1 MKNIFIIL
9 MLTLPSL
16 AKCQINS
23 NIISKTEFDNIKI
36 NNVTFSKIKLTNGNE
51 EQLKNL
57 FFYNIT
63 ESNKQPEE
71 DYFYYIFNG
80 FDICFSNNEISS
92 FQITDTNW
100 SLTIKGKTIK
110 IGSHKDELGVVILNN
125 QEGGGKSIVYQYCD
139 GCNNFLSLYLDSN
152 NLIEKIIYIEQT

>member
-1 MKNIFIIL
+1 
-9 MLTLPSL
+9 MLTLTSL

-63 ESNKQPEE
+63 G
-71 DYFYYIFNG
+71 YY
-80 FDICFSNNEISS
+80 
-92 FQITDTNW
+92 
-100 SLTIKGKTIK
+100 
-110 IGSHKDELGVVILNN
+110 
-125 QEGGGKSIVYQYCD
+125 
-139 GCNNFLSLYLDSN
+139 
-152 NLIEKIIYIEQT
+152 

>member
-1 MKNIFIIL
+1 
-9 MLTLPSL
+9 MLTLTSI

-51 EQLKNL
+51 EQVKNL

-80 FDICFSNNEISS
+80 FDISFSNNEISS
-92 FQITDTNW
+92 FEITDTNW

>member
-9 MLTLPSL
+9 MLTLTSL

-80 FDICFSNNEISS
+80 FDISFSNNEISS
-92 FQITDTNW
+92 FEITDTNW